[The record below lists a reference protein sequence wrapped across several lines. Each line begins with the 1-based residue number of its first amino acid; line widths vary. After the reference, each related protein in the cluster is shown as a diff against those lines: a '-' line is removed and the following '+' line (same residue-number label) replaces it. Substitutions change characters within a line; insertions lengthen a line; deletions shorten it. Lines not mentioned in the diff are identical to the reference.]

1 MVRPLMDD
9 SSSIGLVHDFWFR
22 IDVSM
27 SFDLPPMSRGGAIFV
42 IKLVHKTGSE
52 FLKNRV

>member
-1 MVRPLMDD
+1 MND
-9 SSSIGLVHDFWFR
+9 SSSIELVHDFWFR

-27 SFDLPPMSRGGAIFV
+27 SFDPLSMSRGGAIFV

-52 FLKNRV
+52 FVKNRV

>member
-1 MVRPLMDD
+1 MDD
-9 SSSIGLVHDFWFR
+9 SSPIELVHDFWFR

-27 SFDLPPMSRGGAIFV
+27 SFDPSPMSRGGAIFV

-52 FLKNRV
+52 FVKNRV